1 MPSFAF
7 ITGLLLFAATGPQE
21 PWLRLHHQALVLDA
35 HADSLGRV
43 LDLGVDLGKR
53 QADGHLDFRRMRE
66 GGLDAQ
72 FFSIWVD
79 PAYGEDSLRRGLRMI
94 DALKQQ
100 LAQHSRQA
108 ELALSA
114 ADVRRLAREGRIA
127 ALIGVEGGGLI
138 LNDLGLL
145 RTLYDLGAR
154 YMTLTWSVS
163 HDWADSSGGPERW
176 HGLNDFGREVVREMN
191 RLGML
196 VDISHASEETFWDV
210 LEVSE
215 DPVIASHSSARA
227 LCDHPRNLT
236 DAQIRAL
243 ASRGGVVLVNFY
255 PAFLDDDYRQRVEEA
270 QRAAKADISALGA
283 AYLDDPLGL
292 SSALEE
298 LSVEL
303 QSDLPAPG
311 ISRIADHIQH
321 IAKIAG
327 VDHVGLG
334 SDFDGVPRLPEGM
347 EDCSQLPLLTREL
360 WQRGFGEQDIRKIL
374 GENFLRV
381 FEAVADR

>member
-1 MPSFAF
+1 M
-7 ITGLLLFAATGPQE
+7 
-21 PWLRLHHQALVLDA
+21 LDA

-100 LAQHSRQA
+100 LALHSRQA